1 MGALHDEEKSVQSFS
16 NDSYTYTADS
26 RGSISET
33 IQHGQQDGSETV
45 QNGQQDGNSR
55 PACFKSTTQE
65 IFFVLSATM
74 AIAMSSLLQGSVTVT
89 SSSIGSDLDMS
100 TAEITWITA
109 ANSLSAGAFLLLFAK
124 LADLFGRRLLFVV
137 SLLLFSIFAL
147 GAGFANEGITLDILN
162 GVLGLFNASAVPA
175 AQGLLSLSYP
185 TSSKRRNYAF
195 ACFAA
200 GNPLGFAFGAIF
212 GGVAATIFNWRASFW
227 LIAIVFFVFTIIG
240 AITIPRDPEAKKELN
255 RDTLKH
261 FDLVGV
267 FCVVF
272 GIGMF
277 SASLSLGD
285 TAPQGW
291 TTNYVLAL
299 LILGAL
305 LLIAFVLWD
314 IWIGDEYALVPMS
327 IWKDRDFTLALS
339 ILSLGFLAFTPG
351 TFFYALYLQN
361 MWEFSPIMVAVHLL
375 PMFIVGLVANTVAG
389 LILHRV
395 SNKLLMLIG
404 AACYTIAFLLL
415 ALNRRSSS
423 YWAFAFPAQV
433 LIVIAA
439 DVQFNVCNMLVMTSL
454 PKSHQSVAGGIFQ
467 TAVRLTAVVGF
478 GVATAVFNAV
488 EANPRLSVFWDE
500 ETQPYTAVFWV
511 SMAYS
516 ALSMCLVPF
525 LTLGTQGGDEKD
537 SVVPADESVS
547 QMKS

>member
-1 MGALHDEEKSVQSFS
+1 M
-16 NDSYTYTADS
+16 S
-26 RGSISET
+26 RDQG
-33 IQHGQQDGSETV
+33 
-45 QNGQQDGNSR
+45 GNSTR
-55 PACFKSTTQE
+55 PACFKSTAQE

-89 SSSIGSDLDMS
+89 SAAIGTDLDMT

-109 ANSLSAGAFLLLFAK
+109 SNALSAGAFLLLFAK

-147 GAGFANEGITLDILN
+147 GAGFANEAITLDVLN

-175 AQGLLSLSYP
+175 AQGLLSLSHP

-212 GGVAATIFNWRASFW
+212 GGVAATIFNWRASFR
-227 LIAIVFFVFTIIG
+227 LIAIVFFVFTVIG
-240 AITIPRDPEAKKELN
+240 AATIPQDPETKKKLN
-255 RDTLKH
+255 KDTLKH

-267 FCVVF
+267 LCVVF

-277 SASLSLGD
+277 SASLSLGAA
-285 TAPQGW
+285 APHGW

-305 LLIAFVLWD
+305 LLVAFVCWD
-314 IWIGDEYALVPMS
+314 IWLDDEYALVPMS

-361 MWEFSPIMVAVHLL
+361 IWQFSPIIVAVHLL
-375 PMFIVGLVANTVAG
+375 PMFIVGLIANTIAG

-395 SNKLLMLIG
+395 SNKLLMFIG
-404 AACYTIAFLLL
+404 AACYTTAFLLL

-433 LIVIAA
+433 LIVTAA

-454 PKSHQSVAGGIFQ
+454 PQSHQSVAGGIFQ

-478 GVATAVFNAV
+478 GIATAVFNAV
-488 EANPRLSVFWDE
+488 EANPRLSGFWDE
-500 ETQPYTAVFWV
+500 ETQPYTAVFWTSV
-511 SMAYS
+511 AYS

-525 LTLGTQGGDEKD
+525 LTLGTQGGDERD
-537 SVVPADESVS
+537 SIVTADESPT
-547 QMKS
+547 QLKS